1 MPVNIQ
7 IQIYVEIMG
16 KGLGKGLVKPTSHI
30 VGWFQD
36 FQKGVVTGT
45 LGL

>member
-7 IQIYVEIMG
+7 IQIYVENM
-16 KGLGKGLVKPTSHI
+16 GKGLVKPTSHI